1 MKLYLGDRF
10 KTSDD
15 SKALGQIDGY
25 IKDEE
30 ESWK

>member
-1 MKLYLGDRF
+1 MELYLGDRF

-15 SKALGQIDGY
+15 CKALGQIDGY
-25 IKDEE
+25 VKEE

>member
-1 MKLYLGDRF
+1 MELYLGDRF
-10 KTSDD
+10 KTYDD

-25 IKDEE
+25 VKEK

>member
-1 MKLYLGDRF
+1 MELYLGDRF

-25 IKDEE
+25 IKE